1 MSQEVVSKR
10 NPLVI
15 ALLVLVLAL
24 SGLGALLL
32 VQNLPEI
39 RREVKIWMM

>member
-1 MSQEVVSKR
+1 MPREIVIKR
-10 NPLVI
+10 NALVT
-15 ALLVLVLAL
+15 ALLVLA
-24 SGLGALLL
+24 GLGVLVL